1 MMDDEAKKLAALQFY
16 QGVALDLLGGRA
28 VDRAAA
34 DNAPLI
40 SQFVRDERVI
50 VSTRD
55 YLQALKNLWS
65 ESNPDIP
72 FPITVKPRKKVSPVP
87 PPAAVAAVSEPVTT
101 AFAATSPVTTSAPSI
116 PAPEPTAPPASEPQS
131 GPVCLKPGQSVALT
145 GPDAMQPSPDAAPP
159 SPQAATTAPV
169 LAAGAVPSAPATASA
184 ARHPT
189 VLPQPALKPGQV
201 PTAPVAPSPPPP
213 RSVPVKFQIPNAKAG
228 SAFLGEI
235 SATDPDGRRVSIKDV
250 LVPANLGLTF
260 DPATSCIHGTPLVSG
275 EFQLSVR
282 CVLPDG
288 AEQSAKC
295 DFIVNPDPRSLWKC
309 LEPAQDA
316 KYRKPHVDCAEVEV
330 PSQPFRLIAASRR
343 GRSHEHAGTHRDDDY
358 GVEHIATTGWTIMIV
373 ADGAGSAPF
382 SREGSRLA
390 VKAAGDHLLDVL
402 AGEQG
407 TKMAASLDNA
417 AELPAT
423 LTALGSEFHYLYHR
437 VASLAV
443 QAIEAEATAAG
454 AQPRDFATTF
464 LAVAT
469 RPCGDK
475 LFVASFW
482 MGDGAI
488 AVYGPQGVVKLMG
501 TPDGGEYAGQ
511 TRFLDRASL
520 SDVGFGKRVR
530 VGAFEGFNAVF
541 AMTDG
546 VSDPYFETDSGL
558 ADGQRWDRLWTDL
571 APVLTAPDPKQSLAD
586 WLHFFVAG
594 HHDDRTLA
602 LLWPAT
608 TARPVVA
615 ETGE

>member
-1 MMDDEAKKLAALQFY
+1 MSVSDETSKKVAQLFQCI
-16 QGVALDLLGGRA
+16 ALDVLGGRPVQKPAA
-28 VDRAAA
+28 V
-34 DNAPLI
+34 NAPLI
-40 SQFVRDERVI
+40 SQFVRDDRVMNA
-50 VSTRD
+50 TRD
-55 YLQALKNLWS
+55 YLRTLSTLWA
-65 ESNPDIP
+65 EVHADTP
-72 FPITVKPRKKVSPVP
+72 FPLAVKPRQKAPSPAVASERASTP
-87 PPAAVAAVSEPVTT
+87 FSPPVAAAPPAAEASVPEPVI
-101 AFAATSPVTTSAPSI
+101 AV
-116 PAPEPTAPPASEPQS
+116 APESQP
-131 GPVCLKPGQSVALT
+131 GPVCLKPGESVDLT
-145 GPDAMQPSPDAAPP
+145 GPNAMKPSAGQQEHSQQAVTA
-159 SPQAATTAPV
+159 SPTPAVPAATSPTV
-169 LAAGAVPSAPATASA
+169 SAASAPAPA
-184 ARHPT
+184 AG
-189 VLPQPALKPGQV
+189 LAQPALKPGQV
-201 PTAPVAPSPPPP
+201 PAVAVAPTPPP

-228 SAFLGEI
+228 MPYCGELSAR
-235 SATDPDGRRVSIKDV
+235 DPDGRRVVIKDV
-250 LVPANLGLTF
+250 LLPANLGLTF
-260 DPATSCIHGTPLVSG
+260 DQGTACIHGTPLISG

-282 CVLPDG
+282 CLLPDG
-288 AEQSAKC
+288 AEQSGKC

-309 LEPAQDA
+309 LEPADDA

-343 GRSHEHAGTHRDDDY
+343 GRSHEHAGSHRDDDY
-358 GVEHIATTGWTIMIV
+358 CVEHIATTGWTIMIV
-373 ADGAGSAPF
+373 ADGAGSAQF

-407 TKMAASLDNA
+407 SKMAATLDNPG
-417 AELPAT
+417 ELPAT
-423 LTALGSEFHYLYHR
+423 LAALGSEFHYLYHR

-443 QAIEAEATAAG
+443 QAIEAEAAATG

-464 LAVAT
+464 LAVAA
-469 RPCGDK
+469 RPCAGK

-511 TRFLDRASL
+511 TRFLDRAAL
-520 SDVGFGKRVR
+520 SDAGFGKRVR

-571 APVLTAPDPKQSLAD
+571 SPVIAATDPKQSLAD

-602 LLWPAT
+602 LLWPAA
-608 TARPVVA
+608 TACPVMA
-615 ETGE
+615 TPGE